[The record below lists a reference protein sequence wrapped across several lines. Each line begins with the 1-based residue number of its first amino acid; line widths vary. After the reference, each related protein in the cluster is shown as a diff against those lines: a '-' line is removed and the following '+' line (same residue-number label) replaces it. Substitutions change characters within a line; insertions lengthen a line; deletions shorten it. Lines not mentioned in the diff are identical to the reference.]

1 MSLADEDAAAQRERL
16 RIWTGDDPAR
26 RDAAERALR
35 IWAASSGLK
44 RSDKP
49 GSGGGFGILLLFCLV
64 LGALLF
70 PTIRMELTADVNSR
84 RSILRDVPV
93 AVGVRADLDAG
104 TALDLS
110 EEGGGIAIRMLDG
123 AAIFDVDPT
132 LERRVEVISGD
143 VRVRVTGTEFAVENS
158 GDRVAVSV
166 IEGAVEVELETA
178 SSASLSAGSLWLRET
193 PGLPGTVSDIPD
205 TSSVA
210 AWRDGWLDAD
220 ELSLRDMAAI
230 LDRRF
235 AGQVI
240 FGDGDLADRRVTGRY
255 RLDDPMDA
263 LASAAAAHG
272 GRVVFATPWIALV
285 VPE

>member
-1 MSLADEDAAAQRERL
+1 
-16 RIWTGDDPAR
+16 
-26 RDAAERALR
+26 
-35 IWAASSGLK
+35 
-44 RSDKP
+44 
-49 GSGGGFGILLLFCLV
+49 
-64 LGALLF
+64 
-70 PTIRMELTADVNSR
+70 R

-93 AVGVRADLDAG
+93 AVGVSADLDAG

-110 EEGGGIAIRMLDG
+110 EEDGGIAISMLDG
-123 AAIFDVDPT
+123 AAVFDVNPT
-132 LERRVEVISGD
+132 LERSVEVISGD
-143 VRVRVTGTEFAVENS
+143 VRVRVTGTRFAVENS
-158 GDRVAVSV
+158 GDRVAVTV
-166 IEGAVEVELETA
+166 IEGAVEVELELETA

-193 PGLPGTVSDIPD
+193 PGLPGTVSTIPD

-220 ELSLRDMAAI
+220 DLSLRDMAAI

-285 VPE
+285 VPD